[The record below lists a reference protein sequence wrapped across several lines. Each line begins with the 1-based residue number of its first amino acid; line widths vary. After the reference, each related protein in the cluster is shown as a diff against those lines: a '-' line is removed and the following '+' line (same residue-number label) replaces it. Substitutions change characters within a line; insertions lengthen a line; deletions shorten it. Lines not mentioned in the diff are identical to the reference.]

1 MTDPTIAL
9 KEHIYKLGLE
19 QDSDFLGQ
27 AVEMLAQMLIK
38 LEVQEKQ
45 NLHH

>member
-9 KEHIYKLGLE
+9 KEHLYKLGLE
-19 QDSDFLGQ
+19 QDSDFLRQ